1 MSSAVTILM
10 KPVEG
15 FGVSKVM
22 DSDSPNFKPGDLVAG
37 LTGWEEY
44 SLIRKTEQ
52 LRKIQPDDH
61 IPLSYHVGLLG
72 MTFFVFI
79 TRCFSHFLMISCLL
93 YSYYYHSSPIL

>member
-22 DSDSPNFKPGDLVAG
+22 DSDNPNFKPGDLVAG

-52 LRKIQPDDH
+52 LRKIQPDHH
-61 IPLSYHVGLLG
+61 IPLSYHIGLLG
-72 MTFFVFI
+72 MTFCV
-79 TRCFSHFLMISCLL
+79 HN
-93 YSYYYHSSPIL
+93 